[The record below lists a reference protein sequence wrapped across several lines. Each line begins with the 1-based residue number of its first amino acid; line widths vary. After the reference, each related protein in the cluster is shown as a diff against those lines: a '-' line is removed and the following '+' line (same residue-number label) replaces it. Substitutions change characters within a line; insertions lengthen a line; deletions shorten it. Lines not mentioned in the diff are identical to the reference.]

1 MSINISALEGSGQA
15 DPLQAAVQT
24 QLLKKSME
32 LEKMEVQTI
41 LPPSPK
47 GVGENVDI
55 IA

>member
-1 MSINISALEGSGQA
+1 MATNISAIEGSGQA

-32 LEKMEVQTI
+32 LEKQEVQAV
-41 LPPSPK
+41 LPPSPP
-47 GVGENVDI
+47 GMGGIMDV